1 MEKNSK
7 CNQILRWIALYI
19 FAVSL
24 LAVPL
29 YMHNGYFDLIE
40 AKAGIYLKLTIPAL
54 ISAFL
59 TLVVDG
65 IRKYRTGCPIRQ
77 GLYPIEIL
85 LLAIGGWSLIDSV
98 LSGFFKASFLGVLGW
113 AAGSALIVTSI
124 LSTICLFRFLRF
136 DPRLM
141 IPVIVINIGIFVM
154 AVMQSANMDPFHLL
168 APLQS
173 KFYYAYLGTIGQ
185 KNSFSGYLCL
195 LMPLFWGFFI
205 TCTDVMSEIVYLVI
219 SAGGLLSFVL
229 CESDSAYAG
238 LGLCVVFMLPYVFGK
253 ARYVGRSGVL
263 LLFYGLSLLIV
274 GRLPAFALKTA
285 KMKDLSAFL
294 VTVPCAAGI
303 SIAALLIMILG
314 YLIMPRMRQENVV
327 RLLILLESV
336 LIGAICIT
344 IVYTGMHFKDS
355 WGTNRGI
362 LWRTGWEYFRKLPL
376 LKKLTGIGPDM
387 AALVYLPLRKSM
399 GVNFTSAHNEPLQIL
414 LTEGIVGLALY
425 LAFWI
430 VITVGYF
437 KKRLWKRSD
446 AVFAFPLA
454 AYLGQ
459 SMFCTVYPVTAAAFS
474 VILALYLKVLFAGEV
489 KDEQYI
495 RFGKNRNSRFG

>member
-1 MEKNSK
+1 M
-7 CNQILRWIALYI
+7 
-19 FAVSL
+19 
-24 LAVPL
+24 
-29 YMHNGYFDLIE
+29 
-40 AKAGIYLKLTIPAL
+40 T
-54 ISAFL
+54 
-59 TLVVDG
+59 
-65 IRKYRTGCPIRQ
+65 
-77 GLYPIEIL
+77 
-85 LLAIGGWSLIDSV
+85 SV
-98 LSGFFKASFLGVLGW
+98 
-113 AAGSALIVTSI
+113 

-136 DPRLM
+136 GPRLM
-141 IPVIVINIGIFVM
+141 IPVMVINIGIFVM
-154 AVMQSANMDPFHLL
+154 AAMQSANLDPGHLL
-168 APLQS
+168 APLES
-173 KFYYAYLGTIGQ
+173 KFYYFYLGTIGQ

-205 TCTDVMSEIVYLVI
+205 TCTDFLSEIVYLVI

-274 GRLPAFALKTA
+274 GRLPSFAMKTA

-314 YLIMPRMRQENVV
+314 YLIMPRMRQENV
-327 RLLILLESV
+327 
-336 LIGAICIT
+336 
-344 IVYTGMHFKDS
+344 
-355 WGTNRGI
+355 
-362 LWRTGWEYFRKLPL
+362 
-376 LKKLTGIGPDM
+376 

-437 KKRLWKRSD
+437 KNRLWKRSD
-446 AVFAFPLA
+446 AVFMFPLA

-474 VILALYLKVLFAGEV
+474 VILALYLQVLFAGEV
-489 KDEQYI
+489 KEGQYI
-495 RFGKNRNSRFG
+495 RFGKNRSSRFG